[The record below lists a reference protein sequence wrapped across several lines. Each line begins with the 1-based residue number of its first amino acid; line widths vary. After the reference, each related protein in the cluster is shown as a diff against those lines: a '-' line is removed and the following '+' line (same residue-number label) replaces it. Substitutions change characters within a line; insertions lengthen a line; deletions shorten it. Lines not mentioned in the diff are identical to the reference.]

1 MARVKSGYTRR
12 RRHKAILKAVKGHRG
27 ARRTRYKVAK
37 ESLLHALSYA
47 TAHRKLRKRDMRSL
61 WIIRINAAARMNG
74 LTYSR
79 MMRGLKLAG
88 VEVDRKILADLSVRE
103 PAAFTSLAETAQEAT
118 ATA

>member
-1 MARVKSGYTRR
+1 MARVKSGFTRR
-12 RRHKAILKAVKGHRG
+12 RRHKAVLKAVKGHRG

-37 ESLLHALSYA
+37 ESLIHGLAYA
-47 TAHRKLRKRDMRSL
+47 TAHRRLRKRDMRSL
-61 WIIRINAAARMNG
+61 WIIRINAAARTNG

-103 PAAFTSLAETAQEAT
+103 PTAFTSLAETAQEAI
-118 ATA
+118 AAA